1 VTNLDMKAAANNEP
15 PVPRIISDARF
26 LFSLNHSLALI
37 DRSFGID
44 RIIADSG
51 DEFVDSY
58 YRQSLP
64 GYSRLYNPWQ
74 CMHLPLHDGTLSE
87 SEAFFAQA
95 SEVARHLHDRPGQRV
110 LELGCGLG
118 ANSLH
123 LAGRLPHVS
132 FVGTDLMDQHVQ
144 RASAKGRALP
154 NLSFRQASF
163 EDLPEDLGQF
173 DAIFGIE
180 TLCYAND
187 PGPVA
192 RLIARHLRPGGHVIL
207 FDAHRKP
214 GFEGFPTDLV
224 TATKLYEITTAVA
237 RGFHDEGRWQ
247 QAFAAAGLEVTAAED
262 VTEQTLAGLTQ
273 LHSRATKAFTQRK
286 WRLAL
291 KVMPRYF
298 ARNAVAGLVGYHV
311 CFGDRT
317 APDTRLGPITY
328 QKIVARKP
336 AA

>member
-1 VTNLDMKAAANNEP
+1 MTNLDLKAAADNAT
-15 PVPRIISDARF
+15 PVPWVISEAP
-26 LFSLNHSLALI
+26 LIFSLSHSLALI

-87 SEAFFAQA
+87 GEAFFAQA
-95 SEVARHLHDRPGQRV
+95 AEVARHLDDRPGQRV

-123 LAGRLPHVS
+123 LAERLPHVS
-132 FVGTDLMDQHVQ
+132 FLGTDLMAQHVE
-144 RASAKGRALP
+144 RAEAKARKLP
-154 NLSFRQASF
+154 NLGFRQASF

-192 RLIARHLRPGGHVIL
+192 RLIARHLRPGGHVVL

-214 GFEGFPTDLV
+214 GFANFPEDLV

-247 QAFAAAGLEVTAAED
+247 EAFAAAGLEVTAAED
-262 VTEQTLAGLTQ
+262 VTEQTRAGLVR
-273 LHSRATKAFTQRK
+273 LHSRATKAFTERK
-286 WRLAL
+286 WRMAL
-291 KVMPRYF
+291 RVIPRYF

-311 CFGDRT
+311 CFGDRV
-317 APDTRLGPITY
+317 APEVRRGPITY

-336 AA
+336 TA